1 MLENKHITVF
11 VTGGIAVYKAADL
24 VRKFIKAGAIVR
36 VAMTKSAAEFVQ
48 PLTFQILSRNE
59 VYTDTFDEKEPENVS
74 HIHLADWTELA
85 VIVPATANI
94 IGKMANGIADDMVS
108 TTLMATT
115 APRLIVPAMNSNMLA
130 NPATQLNLEK
140 LESFGYTVMEP
151 DTGFLAEG
159 YEGKGRLP
167 EPDKIV
173 EKAHLLLLEKA
184 SDLPLKGKKVI
195 ISAGGTIERID
206 PVRYI
211 TNDSSGKMGHRLA
224 EQARDLGADVILVTA
239 SKLEHPFGV
248 TVRPV
253 SSAREMQAAIMSDFD
268 DATIII
274 MAAAVSDY
282 RPKNQADKKMKK
294 ASQDIQILLEE
305 NPDILATMGQQKTH
319 QFLIGFA
326 AETNDVEK
334 YATDKLK
341 RKNAD
346 MIVANDVSKEHA
358 GFNKDTNEV
367 IIFQPNKEAIHIE
380 TDTKENIAKHI
391 LLEALYSMKL

>member
-1 MLENKHITVF
+1 MLENKHVTVF

-36 VAMTKSAAEFVQ
+36 VAMTKSATEFVQ

-85 VIVPATANI
+85 VIAPATANI

-173 EKAHLLLLEKA
+173 EKAHLLVLEKA
-184 SDLPLKGKKVI
+184 SELPLKGKKVI

-253 SSAREMQAAIMSDFD
+253 SSAREMQSAIMSDFA

-294 ASQDIQILLEE
+294 ASQDIQIWLEE

>member
-1 MLENKHITVF
+1 MLENKHVTVS

-36 VAMTKSAAEFVQ
+36 VAMTKSATEFVQ

-140 LESFGYTVMEP
+140 LERFGYTVMEP

-253 SSAREMQAAIMSDFD
+253 SSAREMQAAIMSDFA

-391 LLEALYSMKL
+391 LLEALDSMKL

>member
-1 MLENKHITVF
+1 MLENKHVTVF

-24 VRKFIKAGAIVR
+24 VRKFIKVGAIVR
-36 VAMTKSAAEFVQ
+36 VAMTKSATEFVQ

-239 SKLEHPFGV
+239 SKLELPFGV

-253 SSAREMQAAIMSDFD
+253 SSACEMQAAIMSDFD

-341 RKNAD
+341 HKNAD

>member
-1 MLENKHITVF
+1 
-11 VTGGIAVYKAADL
+11 
-24 VRKFIKAGAIVR
+24 
-36 VAMTKSAAEFVQ
+36 
-48 PLTFQILSRNE
+48 
-59 VYTDTFDEKEPENVS
+59 
-74 HIHLADWTELA
+74 
-85 VIVPATANI
+85 
-94 IGKMANGIADDMVS
+94 
-108 TTLMATT
+108 
-115 APRLIVPAMNSNMLA
+115 
-130 NPATQLNLEK
+130 
-140 LESFGYTVMEP
+140 MEP

>member
-1 MLENKHITVF
+1 MLENKHVTVF

-36 VAMTKSAAEFVQ
+36 VAMTKSATEFVQ

-195 ISAGGTIERID
+195 ISGGGTIERID

-239 SKLEHPFGV
+239 SKLEHLFGV

>member
-1 MLENKHITVF
+1 MLKNKHVTVF
-11 VTGGIAVYKAADL
+11 VTGGIAVYKVADL

-36 VAMTKSAAEFVQ
+36 VAMTESATQFVQ
-48 PLTFQILSRNE
+48 PLTFQILSRNA

-85 VIVPATANI
+85 VIAPATANI

-115 APRLIVPAMNSNMLA
+115 APRLIVPAMNSNMLG
-130 NPATQLNLEK
+130 NPATQLNLK
-140 LESFGYTVMEP
+140 RLESFGYIVMEP

-167 EPDKIV
+167 EPEKIV

-184 SDLPLKGKKVI
+184 SDLPLNGKKVI

-224 EQARDLGADVILVTA
+224 EQARDLGANVILVTA
-239 SKLEHPFGV
+239 SKLEHPFGMV
-248 TVRPV
+248 VKPV
-253 SSAREMQAAIMSDFD
+253 SSARDMQIAIMSEFE
-268 DATIII
+268 DADIVV

-294 ASQDIQILLEE
+294 ANQDIQILLEE
-305 NPDILATMGQQKTH
+305 NPDILATMGQQKSK

-341 RKNAD
+341 RKNAN

-367 IIFQPNKEAIHIE
+367 TIYQPNKEPIHIE
-380 TDTKENIAKHI
+380 TDTKESIAKQI
-391 LLEALYSMKL
+391 LLEAINSIKL

>member
-1 MLENKHITVF
+1 MLENKHVTVF

-36 VAMTKSAAEFVQ
+36 VAMTKSATEFVQ

-253 SSAREMQAAIMSDFD
+253 SSAREMQTAIMSDFD

-294 ASQDIQILLEE
+294 ASQDIQISLEE

>member
-1 MLENKHITVF
+1 MLTGKHVTVF

-36 VAMTKSAAEFVQ
+36 VAMTESATKFVQ
-48 PLTFQILSRNE
+48 PLTFQILSRYE
-59 VYTDTFDEKEPENVS
+59 VYTDTFDEKDPNNVS

-85 VIVPATANI
+85 VVVPATSNI
-94 IGKMANGIADDMVS
+94 LAKMAHGIADNMVS

-115 APRLIVPAMNSNMLA
+115 APRLIVPAMNQNMLE
-130 NPATQLNLEK
+130 NLATQANLET
-140 LESFGYTVMEP
+140 LRSFGYTIMEP

-159 YEGKGRLP
+159 YEGKGRMP

-173 EKAHLLLLEKA
+173 EAAHQLLIKTS
-184 SDLPLKGKKVI
+184 SDLPLKGKNVLV
-195 ISAGGTIERID
+195 SAGGTIERID

-211 TNDSSGKMGHRLA
+211 TNDSSGKMGYRLA
-224 EQARDLGADVILVTA
+224 EAARDLGATVTLVSA

-248 TVRPV
+248 TVKEV
-253 SSAREMQAAIMSDFD
+253 QSAQEMQVELMASFD
-268 DATIII
+268 EANIVI

-282 RPKNQADKKMKK
+282 RPVNQADRKMKK
-294 ASQDIQILLEE
+294 TDTDIQINLEE
-305 NPDILATMGQQKTH
+305 NPDILATMGQLKNK

-334 YATDKLK
+334 YALDKLK
-341 RKNAD
+341 RKQAD
-346 MIVANDVSKEHA
+346 MIVANDVSKADA

-367 IIFQPNKEAIHIE
+367 IIIQPNQKPIHID
-380 TDTKENIAKHI
+380 TDTKEAIAKEI
-391 LLEALYSMKL
+391 LQIAINNLKL